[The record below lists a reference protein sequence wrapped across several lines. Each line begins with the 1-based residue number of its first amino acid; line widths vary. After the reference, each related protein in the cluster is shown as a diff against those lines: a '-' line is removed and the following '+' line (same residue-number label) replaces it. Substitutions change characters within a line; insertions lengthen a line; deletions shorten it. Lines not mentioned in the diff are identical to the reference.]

1 MLPLAER
8 AVAAVACTMH
18 HTIGVEAS
26 ELVETNLLGRML
38 PTEDSAALSA
48 VVAALEET
56 EWLLTRRRGAH
67 WSGAVCLM
75 KIVSTAS
82 LELLQCEGQSETET
96 GERPP
101 CIG

>member
-18 HTIGVEAS
+18 HTIGVESS

-38 PTEDSAALSA
+38 PTEDPAALSTM
-48 VVAALEET
+48 VAALEET

-75 KIVSTAS
+75 KIVSTTG
-82 LELLQCEGQSETET
+82 LELLQCEDQSQTET